1 MKTPHAQHTE
11 TTIYTT
17 VIDIRMDLTWRV
29 PGKKLDVAKLR
40 EAGAATA
47 GTYEGVSVEV
57 EKEDNDCVSLFFSV
71 PGEAGDAAEV
81 EISVYSLGSDGLVL
95 SLEADAA
102 DNHATWEDASQI
114 AEDLADNLG
123 GEPLE
128 I

>member
-1 MKTPHAQHTE
+1 
-11 TTIYTT
+11 
-17 VIDIRMDLTWRV
+17 MDLTWRV

-47 GTYEGVSVEV
+47 DTYEGVSVEV

-71 PGEAGDAAEV
+71 PGEAGDASEV